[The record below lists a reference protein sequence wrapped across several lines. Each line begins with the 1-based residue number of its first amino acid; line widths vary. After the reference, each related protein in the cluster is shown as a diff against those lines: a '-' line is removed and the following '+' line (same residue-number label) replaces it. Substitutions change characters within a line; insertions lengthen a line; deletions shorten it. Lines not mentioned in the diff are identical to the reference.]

1 MIFVMLLFFCTLHY
15 SQTEVLPSPFKI
27 SIAIPSLSFTPYTE
41 NINLQ
46 FLWLIVEYVVSYT
59 RNILLKYQPS
69 SKQQY
74 DFIAHHI
81 NPCTYNT
88 NEYPSK

>member
-59 RNILLKYQPS
+59 KEYTTQTPIPFQNNNMIS
-69 SKQQY
+69 SP
-74 DFIAHHI
+74 
-81 NPCTYNT
+81 N
-88 NEYPSK
+88 S